1 MRIGSLW
8 NIRPHRDQVWATKI
22 KRLFSLL
29 SINGIF
35 RGSAAALVFLCWP
48 WLHFL
53 LCFRNSEMF
62 LKLNCGTITL
72 KYNKSEKEFFSK
84 HTWPASPAWSR
95 LSGGSPSAA
104 TDTTCATTLAIRT
117 KTSATLSSK
126 SASTLSAAV
135 TQTNSPLLT
144 ARLARY
150 AYQSQ
155 YL

>member
-8 NIRPHRDQVWATKI
+8 NIRPHRDQVWATN
-22 KRLFSLL
+22 RNLFFFL
-29 SINGIF
+29 SINDIF
-35 RGSAAALVFLCWP
+35 RGSAAASVFLCWP

-84 HTWPASPAWSR
+84 HTWPVSPAWSR

-135 TQTNSPLLT
+135 TQTNSLLLT

-150 AYQSQ
+150 AFQSQ
-155 YL
+155 CL